1 MIDLDKTFS
10 SENSKEFKVSLGDKI
25 LFLKNNNII
34 SKEDKSVYIYNIDTF
49 QLITTISFPEEIIDL
64 IQLKSEEILILLPY
78 KVLMLHGKSYKL
90 LSTTEVIGKDY
101 DYHYGRECESG
112 AERMFQLSDSTIA
125 FVFNA
130 AYDIDI
136 YRKSEKNSLNFVKKI
151 KTKNSCYSACEIND
165 NNIAYN
171 STKDY
176 RFDDYEICFSHN
188 DKVIQDL
195 TLSTQRD
202 TMYYYKEK
210 NYLIA
215 VGAYL
220 YIIDLNKFIVVKKF
234 PIGWNM
240 GVGANFIDFKA
251 FKNYLFVS
259 VFKVFVFNVDGLE
272 LTKTIDFNQNDED
285 SFTPPALKLLFL
297 KDNMYIYCNGRKEGY
312 YFVDF
317 SSNKKEFLE
326 GSRFIRMYNVINK

>member
-136 YRKSEKNSLNFVKKI
+136 YRKSEENSLNFVKKI
-151 KTKNSCYSACEIND
+151 KTKNNCYSACEIND

-297 KDNMYIYCNGRKEGY
+297 KDKMYFYCNGRKEGY

-326 GSRFIRMYNVINK
+326 GRRFIRMYNVINK

>member
-49 QLITTISFPEEIIDL
+49 QLITKISFPEEIIDL

-136 YRKSEKNSLNFVKKI
+136 YRKSEENSLNFVKKI
-151 KTKNSCYSACEIND
+151 KTENNCYSACEIND